1 MSKENVRQ
9 PLVLLTTRIAN
20 YTSIMSLKL
29 EWQIHFSQFNKWCT
43 GSPNKKK
50 RRRAELLTSDMTG
63 LEELMNGS

>member
-1 MSKENVRQ
+1 VKLKYKCKYDVMSKENVRQ

-20 YTSIMSLKL
+20 YTSITSPKL

-50 RRRAELLTSDMTG
+50 
-63 LEELMNGS
+63 EEGRSYSPVT

>member
-9 PLVLLTTRIAN
+9 PLVLLTSRIAE
-20 YTSIMSLKL
+20 YTSIMSPKF
-29 EWQIHFSQFNKWCT
+29 EWKIHFSRFNRWCT

-50 RRRAELLTSDMTG
+50 RRGKQLTNDMTG